1 MTSELTRFKQMLVAV
16 ATTGLLVFAC
26 APVGRQERALF
37 QSDPGNTRFAAAM
50 AVVETHC
57 NGCHNGSA
65 AHAFPS
71 TEGGFLSAVSDRV
84 VAGDPVNSPF
94 YRSIRGS
101 GARSG
106 QTPFPEESMPQ
117 LRSPL
122 TASQIDIISEWIV
135 GISP

>member
-1 MTSELTRFKQMLVAV
+1 MASELTCFKRMLIAV

-57 NGCHNGSA
+57 NGCHNGSG

-71 TEGGFLSAVSDRV
+71 TEGGFLSAFSDRV

-94 YRSIRGS
+94 FRSIRGS

-106 QTPFPEESMPQ
+106 HAPFAEESMPQ
-117 LRSPL
+117 IGSQL
-122 TASQIDIISEWIV
+122 TDAQIDIISEWIV